1 MKTHIQTDK
10 KGSVGTR
17 DLAFVPTLI
26 ILERRPSIV
35 KSGLSCVVQ
44 LVDLDRFV
52 M

>member
-1 MKTHIQTDK
+1 MKTHIQTVQ

-17 DLAFVPTLI
+17 NLAFVPTLV
-26 ILERRPSIV
+26 ILGRTPSIV
-35 KSGLSCVVQ
+35 ESSLSGVVQ